1 MKFRIPA
8 PACDHGTMTSELSAR
23 TRSLAV
29 ATTEIE
35 RHVAGR
41 GWDAEIAVFSLVRTS
56 QILATSPQLA
66 HELPAG
72 AGEDPEHLT
81 SIEQDGLP
89 EAATLEDLLAQ
100 LAWPETVDG
109 AAIVVERM
117 VVPPEAEAQ
126 MPQDPEEGLAFL
138 MAHPARQDVR
148 IAVGVLRTGE
158 TWCALRSRANDSDD
172 AVGGG
177 PEAVPGLAQ
186 ALSATLA

>member
-1 MKFRIPA
+1 
-8 PACDHGTMTSELSAR
+8 MTSELSAR
-23 TRSLAV
+23 SRALAV

-35 RHVAGR
+35 RHVAAR

-56 QILATSPQLA
+56 EILATSPQLA
-66 HELPAG
+66 HELPEG
-72 AGEDPEHLT
+72 AGQDPEHLT

-89 EAATLEDLLAQ
+89 AADALEELLAQ

-126 MPQDPEEGLAFL
+126 MPTDPDEGLQFL
-138 MAHPARQDVR
+138 LAHPDRQDVR
-148 IAVGVLRTGE
+148 IAVGVLRSGE

-172 AVGGG
+172 AIGGG
-177 PEAVPGLAQ
+177 PDAVPGLAQ
-186 ALSATLA
+186 ALAATLA